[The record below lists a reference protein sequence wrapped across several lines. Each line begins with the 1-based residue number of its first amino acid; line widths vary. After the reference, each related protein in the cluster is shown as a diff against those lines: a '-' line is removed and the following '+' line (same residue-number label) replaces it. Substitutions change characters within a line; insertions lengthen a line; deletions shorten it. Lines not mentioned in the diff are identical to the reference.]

1 MIGFPGAFVAGLLG
15 MVVGGQMIPSP
26 GEGDY
31 LALVVRLVVIGL
43 GAMTGA
49 AVGWVMYQNDR
60 YLAVTLLAVS
70 LAGSVIAGWIAL
82 EVAEATVEGPDAF
95 NLVKEIS
102 RRTVLG
108 AALGATLAPLMFSVL
123 APRRWLVG

>member
-31 LALVVRLVVIGL
+31 LALAVRLVVIGL